1 MRRDTLKAW
10 RDEDPVF
17 GAMVDAARHR
27 AIACKIERIDEAGA
41 RGDWKADSWYLE
53 RAPETR
59 EAFGGANASGF
70 TGIVVN
76 LNVPDPKPVTMPVI
90 DATPVSA
97 R

>member
-1 MRRDTLKAW
+1 MHRDTLKAW
-10 RDEDPVF
+10 RDSDPVF

-59 EAFGGANASGF
+59 EAFGGSNTQGF
-70 TGIVVN
+70 AGVTVI
-76 LNVPDPKPVTMPVI
+76 LNVPDPKQPQMPVI

-97 R
+97 C